1 MLKLSIVKKFKS
13 SLLYKYI
20 ASFTIPIA
28 IISLIFS
35 IVLFITAYRI
45 IDNYVITQFE
55 SSLDVISKTI
65 FEDIDENDVKAADNG
80 DKDKYEE
87 LLKDLNESLKKY
99 DIQNAYVLSRANG
112 KEHIIALSNKDNYQE
127 DYVFSDDMHEAL
139 NTGTVQ
145 SSDIYKDEYGI
156 HKSIFIPFKDTDI
169 LFGLDMDAAF
179 ISKLQTETLWICII
193 MTVIFLIFGIIVAYF
208 ISKGI
213 IKPIK
218 NMTNYV
224 GKVAQGDLAV
234 EPLQIK
240 GSNEIAQLSSGIEN
254 MTGDL
259 RSLIQQIAEN
269 AEQVAAMSEEL
280 SAGSEQTSASIQQ
293 ITSSMQEVAAGSD
306 KQTSSIEEV
315 ENHITTISTKMAEVV
330 SSVNDVTTKAFSAS
344 SISEKGNMTIQ
355 SATEKMVITS
365 NAIQETSEVVERLS
379 TYSNEI
385 SDIVTLIN
393 EITDQT
399 NLLALNASIEAARAG
414 EHGKGF
420 AVVAEEVRKLADQSL
435 AATNNIRTRI
445 ETIKE
450 ESSQAVKSMAI
461 SSSNLEESSTT
472 FNESGEAFKE
482 IYTHISALTQEMDYV
497 NNIISNINDG
507 VSSIAIS
514 VEEVGVVA
522 LQSSGNIQNV
532 AAASEEQ
539 SASIEEITAS
549 SNNLAEMAQELR
561 NIIQKFHL

>member
-1 MLKLSIVKKFKS
+1 MSIVKKFKS

-28 IISLIFS
+28 IISVIFS

-45 IDNYVITQFE
+45 IDDYVITQFE
-55 SSLDVISKTI
+55 SELEIISNVI
-65 FEDIDENDVKAADNG
+65 FDDIDINDVKAADDG
-80 DKDKYEE
+80 DKDKYDD
-87 LLKDLNESLKKY
+87 LLKELNEALKEY

-112 KEHIIALSNKDNYQE
+112 KEHIVALSDKDDYQE
-127 DYVFSDDMHEAL
+127 SYVFSQDMNDAL
-139 NTGTVQ
+139 DNGTVQ
-145 SSDIYKDEYGI
+145 SSDIYEDEYGI
-156 HKSIFIPFKDTDI
+156 HKSIFLPFKDTDI
-169 LFGLDMDAAF
+169 LFGLDMDASF
-179 ISKLQTETLWICII
+179 ISELQTETLWICII
-193 MTVIFLIFGIIVAYF
+193 MTVMFLIFGIIVAYV

-218 NMTNYV
+218 NMTGYV

-234 EPLQIK
+234 ESLNIK
-240 GSNEIAQLSSGIEN
+240 GSNEIAQLSDGIEN
-254 MTGDL
+254 MTEDL

-293 ITSSMQEVAAGSD
+293 ITSSMQEVAAGSE

-315 ENHITTISTKMAEVV
+315 ETHITTISTKMSEVV
-330 SSVNDVTTKAFSAS
+330 SSVNDVTTKASNAS
-344 SISEKGNMTIQ
+344 SISEKGNTTIQ
-355 SATEKMVITS
+355 SATEKMALTS
-365 NAIQETSEVVERLS
+365 NAIQETSDVVKRLS

-385 SDIVTLIN
+385 GDIVTLIN

-435 AATNNIRTRI
+435 AATNSIRTRI

-450 ESSQAVKSMAI
+450 ESTQAVKSMEI
-461 SSSNLEESSTT
+461 SSNNLAESSIS
-472 FNESGEAFKE
+472 FNESGVAFKE
-482 IYTHISALTQEMDYV
+482 IYSNITSLTQEMDYV

-507 VSSIAIS
+507 VNNIAFS
-514 VEEVGVVA
+514 VEEVGVIAVQA
-522 LQSSGNIQNV
+522 SGNIQNV

-549 SNNLAEMAQELR
+549 SNNLAEMAQQLR
-561 NIIQKFHL
+561 NIIQKFQL

>member
-28 IISLIFS
+28 IISVIFS
-35 IVLFITAYRI
+35 IVLFITSFQI
-45 IDNYVITQFE
+45 INNFVITQFE
-55 SSLDVISKTI
+55 SSLNVISKTI
-65 FEDIDENDVKAADNG
+65 FEDIDKDDVKAADNG

-87 LLKDLNESLKKY
+87 LLNKLNKTLEEY
-99 DIQNAYVLSRANG
+99 DIQNAYFLSRANG
-112 KEHIIALSNKDNYQE
+112 KEHIIALSHENDYQA
-127 DYVFSDDMHEAL
+127 DYVFSTDMNEAL
-139 NTGTVQ
+139 STGTVQ

-169 LFGLDMDAAF
+169 LFGLDMDASF
-179 ISKLQTETLWICII
+179 ISKLQTKTIWTCII
-193 MTVIFLIFGIIVAYF
+193 MTVMFLIFGIIVAYF

-234 EPLQIK
+234 ESLQIK
-240 GSNEIAQLSSGIEN
+240 GSNEIAQLSEGIEN
-254 MTGDL
+254 MTEDL

-293 ITSSMQEVAAGSD
+293 ITSSMQEVASGSE

-315 ENHITTISTKMAEVV
+315 ESHITSISTKMSEVV

-344 SISEKGNMTIQ
+344 SISEKGNTTIQ
-355 SATEKMVITS
+355 SATEKMVVTS
-365 NAIQETSEVVERLS
+365 NAIQETSEIVKRLS

-385 SDIVTLIN
+385 GDIVTLIN

-435 AATNNIRTRI
+435 AATNSIRTRI

-450 ESSQAVKSMAI
+450 ESTQAVKSMEI
-461 SSSNLEESSTT
+461 SSSNLAESSTT
-472 FNESGEAFKE
+472 FNASGEAFGE
-482 IYTHISALTQEMDYV
+482 IYSHITALTQEMDHV
-497 NNIISNINDG
+497 NNIITNINEG
-507 VSSIAIS
+507 VGNIAIS

-522 LQSSGNIQNV
+522 VQSSGNIQNV

-549 SNNLAEMAQELR
+549 SNNLADMAQQLR
-561 NIIQKFHL
+561 NIIQKFQL

>member
-28 IISLIFS
+28 IISVIFS
-35 IVLFITAYRI
+35 IVLFISSYQI
-45 IDNYVITQFE
+45 IDNFVITQFE
-55 SSLDVISKTI
+55 SSLEVISQTI
-65 FEDIDENDVKAADNG
+65 FDEIDKEDVKAADNG
-80 DKDKYEE
+80 DKDKYEGI
-87 LLKDLNESLKKY
+87 LNKLNETMNEY
-99 DIQNAYVLSRANG
+99 DIQNAYILSRANG
-112 KEHIIALSNKDNYQE
+112 KEHIVALSKKDDYQE
-127 DYVFSDDMHEAL
+127 GYVFTKDMNEAL

-169 LFGLDMDAAF
+169 LFGLDMDASF
-179 ISKLQTETLWICII
+179 ISKLQTKTLWTCII
-193 MTVIFLIFGIIVAYF
+193 MTVMFLIFGFIVAYF

-234 EPLQIK
+234 KPLQIK
-240 GSNEIAQLSSGIEN
+240 GSNEIAQLSEGIEN
-254 MTGDL
+254 MTEDL

-306 KQTSSIEEV
+306 KQTSAIEEV
-315 ENHITTISTKMAEVV
+315 ESHITTISTKMSEVV
-330 SSVNDVTTKAFSAS
+330 SSVNDATTKAFSAS
-344 SISEKGNMTIQ
+344 SISEKGNTTIQ
-355 SATEKMVITS
+355 SATEKMVVTS
-365 NAIQETSEVVERLS
+365 NAIQEASKVVERLS

-385 SDIVTLIN
+385 GDIVTLIN

-435 AATNNIRTRI
+435 AATNSIRTRI

-450 ESSQAVKSMAI
+450 ESVQAVKSMAI
-461 SSSNLEESSTT
+461 SNSNLEESSIT

-482 IYTHISALTQEMDYV
+482 IYSHITSLTQEMDAV

-507 VSSIAIS
+507 VSNIAIS
-514 VEEVGVVA
+514 VEEVGVIAVQA
-522 LQSSGNIQNV
+522 SGNIQNV

-561 NIIQKFHL
+561 NIIQKFKL

>member
-1 MLKLSIVKKFKS
+1 MSIVKKFKS

-28 IISLIFS
+28 IISIIFS
-35 IVLFITAYRI
+35 TVLFITSFQI
-45 IDNYVITQFE
+45 INNFVITQFE

-65 FEDIDENDVKAADNG
+65 FEGIDENDVKAADNG

-87 LLKDLNESLKKY
+87 ILKELNASLKKY

-127 DYVFSDDMHEAL
+127 DYVFSKDMHEAL
-139 NTGTVQ
+139 STGTVQ

-156 HKSIFIPFKDTDI
+156 HKSIFVPFKDTDI
-169 LFGLDMDAAF
+169 LFGLDMDASF
-179 ISKLQTETLWICII
+179 ISKLQTKTIWTCII
-193 MTVIFLIFGIIVAYF
+193 MTVMFLIFGIIVAYF

-218 NMTNYV
+218 NMTSYV
-224 GKVAQGDLAV
+224 GKVAQGELAV

-254 MTGDL
+254 MTADL
-259 RSLIQQIAEN
+259 RSLIQQISEN

-293 ITSSMQEVAAGSD
+293 ITSSMQEVASGSE

-315 ENHITTISTKMAEVV
+315 ENHITAISTKMSEVV
-330 SSVNDVTTKAFSAS
+330 ASVNDVTTKASSAS
-344 SISEKGNMTIQ
+344 SISEKGNTTIQ
-355 SATEKMVITS
+355 SATEKMALTS
-365 NAIQETSEVVERLS
+365 NAIQETSEVVKRLS

-385 SDIVTLIN
+385 GDIVTLIN

-450 ESSQAVKSMAI
+450 ESTQAVKSMAI
-461 SSSNLEESSTT
+461 SSSNLAESSIT
-472 FNESGEAFKE
+472 FNESGDAFKE
-482 IYTHISALTQEMDYV
+482 IYSHITALTQEMDYV
-497 NNIISNINDG
+497 NNVISNINDG
-507 VSSIAIS
+507 VSNIAIS
-514 VEEVGVVA
+514 VEEVGVIAV
-522 LQSSGNIQNV
+522 QSSGNIQNV

-549 SNNLAEMAQELR
+549 SNNLAEMAQQLR
-561 NIIQKFHL
+561 NIIQKFQL

>member
-1 MLKLSIVKKFKS
+1 MLTLSIVNKFKS

-28 IISLIFS
+28 IISVIFS
-35 IVLFITAYRI
+35 CVLFISSYQI
-45 IDNYVITQFE
+45 IDNFVITQFE
-55 SSLDVISKTI
+55 SSLDVISQTI
-65 FEDIDENDVKAADNG
+65 FDDLDKNDIEAADNG

-87 LLKDLNESLKKY
+87 LLNALNETMNEY

-112 KEHIIALSNKDNYQE
+112 NEHIVALSKKDDYQE
-127 DYVFSDDMHEAL
+127 AYTFSNDMKEAL
-139 NTGTVQ
+139 KTGTVQ

-179 ISKLQTETLWICII
+179 ISKLQTKTLWTCIT
-193 MTVIFLIFGIIVAYF
+193 MTVMFLIFGVIVAYF

-234 EPLQIK
+234 ESLQIK
-240 GSNEIAQLSSGIEN
+240 GSNEIAQLSGGIEN
-254 MTGDL
+254 MTEDL

-293 ITSSMQEVAAGSD
+293 ITSSMQEVASGSE

-315 ENHITTISTKMAEVV
+315 ESHITTISTKMSEVV
-330 SSVNDVTTKAFSAS
+330 SSVNDVTTKAISAS
-344 SISEKGNMTIQ
+344 SISETGNTTIQ
-355 SATEKMVITS
+355 SATEKMAITS
-365 NAIQETSEVVERLS
+365 NAIQDTSEVVKRLS

-385 SDIVTLIN
+385 GDIVTLIN

-435 AATNNIRTRI
+435 AATNSIRTRI
-445 ETIKE
+445 ETIKQ
-450 ESSQAVKSMAI
+450 ESMQAVKSMEI
-461 SSSNLEESSTT
+461 SSNNLAESSTS
-472 FNESGEAFKE
+472 FNESGKAFKE
-482 IYTHISALTQEMDYV
+482 IYSNITSLTQEMDYV

-507 VSSIAIS
+507 VSSIATS

-522 LQSSGNIQNV
+522 VQSSGNIQNV

-549 SNNLAEMAQELR
+549 SNNLAEMAQQLR
-561 NIIQKFHL
+561 NIIQKFQL

>member
-1 MLKLSIVKKFKS
+1 MSIVKKFKS

-28 IISLIFS
+28 IISVIFS
-35 IVLFITAYRI
+35 IVLFITSYRI
-45 IDNYVITQFE
+45 IDNFVITQFE
-55 SSLDVISKTI
+55 SSLDVISNTI
-65 FEDIDENDVKAADNG
+65 FDDLDKNDVKAADDG
-80 DKDKYEE
+80 DKDKYDDI
-87 LLKDLNESLKKY
+87 LKELNETLKEY
-99 DIQNAYVLSRANG
+99 DIENAYVLSRANG
-112 KEHIIALSNKDNYQE
+112 KEHIVALSNKDDYQQ
-127 DYVFSDDMHEAL
+127 DYVFSNDMKEAL
-139 NTGTVQ
+139 KTETVQ
-145 SSDIYKDEYGI
+145 SSDIYEDEYGI

-169 LFGLDMDAAF
+169 LLGLDMDASF
-179 ISKLQTETLWICII
+179 ISKLQTQTLWICII
-193 MTVIFLIFGIIVAYF
+193 MTVMFLIFGIIVAYF

-218 NMTNYV
+218 NMTSYV
-224 GKVAQGDLAV
+224 GKVAQGDLTV
-234 EPLQIK
+234 ESLNIK
-240 GSNEIAQLSSGIEN
+240 GSNEIAQLSGGIEN
-254 MTGDL
+254 MTEDL

-293 ITSSMQEVAAGSD
+293 ITSSMQEVAVGSD

-315 ENHITTISTKMAEVV
+315 ESHITTISTKMSEVV
-330 SSVNDVTTKAFSAS
+330 SSVNDVTTKASNAS
-344 SISEKGNMTIQ
+344 SISEKGNTTIQ
-355 SATEKMVITS
+355 SATEKMALTS
-365 NAIQETSEVVERLS
+365 NAIQETSEVVKRLS

-385 SDIVTLIN
+385 GDIVTLIN

-435 AATNNIRTRI
+435 TATNSIRTRI

-450 ESSQAVKSMAI
+450 ESVQAVKSMEI
-461 SSSNLEESSTT
+461 SSSNLAESSTS

-482 IYTHISALTQEMDYV
+482 IYSNITSLTQEMDYV

-507 VSSIAIS
+507 VNNIAFS
-514 VEEVGVVA
+514 VEEVGVIAV
-522 LQSSGNIQNV
+522 QSSGNIQNV

-549 SNNLAEMAQELR
+549 SNNLAEMAQQLR
-561 NIIQKFHL
+561 NIIQKFKL